1 MIKCNLENSCPKN
14 FDHCCFSCREVK
26 ADFYNAC
33 DSKCEDSPHVCGDSV
48 LDEAETA
55 LAEFQ
60 QGQITVL
67 NKIAKIVTTKKAL
80 EDQEKQ
86 LKEKLQEAME
96 AHSVKK
102 FESDVL
108 NITYVA
114 ASTST
119 SIDSKKLKKKYPNIA
134 EECSKTS
141 NRKAY
146 VKVSVK

>member
-1 MIKCNLENSCPKN
+1 MIKCLDGSCPKGK
-14 FDHCCFSCREVK
+14 DMCCFSCDEREGCE
-26 ADFYNAC
+26 DAC
-33 DSKCEDSPHVCGDSV
+33 DLNHEDCGNTS
-48 LDEAETA
+48 EEETA

-60 QGQITVL
+60 EGQVTVL
-67 NKIAKIVTTKKAL
+67 KEIANIVVQKKQL
-80 EDQEKQ
+80 EDQEKE

-96 AHSVKK
+96 KHGVKK

-119 SIDSKKLKKKYPNIA
+119 SIDSPKLKKKYPDIA
-134 EECSKTS
+134 AECSKTS

>member
-1 MIKCNLENSCPKN
+1 MIKCLDGSCPKGK
-14 FDHCCFSCREVK
+14 DMCCFSCDEREICE
-26 ADFYNAC
+26 DAC
-33 DSKCEDSPHVCGDSV
+33 DLNHEDCGNAIN
-48 LDEAETA
+48 EETA

-60 QGQITVL
+60 QGQVTVL
-67 NKIAKIVTTKKAL
+67 KEIASIVTQKKQL
-80 EDQEKQ
+80 EDQEKK
-86 LKEKLQEAME
+86 LKDKLQEAME
-96 AHSVKK
+96 KHGIKK

-114 ASTST
+114 PSTST
-119 SIDSKKLKKKYPNIA
+119 SIDSAKLKKKYPDIA

>member
-1 MIKCNLENSCPKN
+1 MIKCLDGSCPKGK
-14 FDHCCFSCREVK
+14 DMCCFSCDEK
-26 ADFYNAC
+26 DACSEAC
-33 DSKCEDSPHVCGDSV
+33 DLNHEDCGNASN
-48 LDEAETA
+48 EETA
-55 LAEFQ
+55 IAEFQ
-60 QGQITVL
+60 QGQVTVL
-67 NKIAKIVTTKKAL
+67 KQISDIVTQKKLL
-80 EDQEKQ
+80 EEQEKE

-96 AHSVKK
+96 KHGVKK

-114 ASTST
+114 ASTSA
-119 SIDSKKLKKKYPNIA
+119 SIDSKKLKKNYPEIA

>member
-1 MIKCNLENSCPKN
+1 MIKCLDGSCPKGK
-14 FDHCCFSCREVK
+14 DMCCFSCDEMETCE
-26 ADFYNAC
+26 DAC
-33 DSKCEDSPHVCGDSV
+33 DLNHEDCENAS
-48 LDEAETA
+48 EEETA

-60 QGQITVL
+60 QGQVTVL
-67 NKIAKIVTTKKAL
+67 KEIASIVTQKKQL
-80 EDQEKQ
+80 EDQEKK
-86 LKEKLQEAME
+86 LKDKLQEAME
-96 AHSVKK
+96 KHGIKK

-114 ASTST
+114 PSTST
-119 SIDSKKLKKKYPNIA
+119 SIDSVKLKKKYPDIA